1 MVASISLD
9 SGFNVGDPAD
19 FIVFGN
25 KSASASFRSMKSTQE
40 LIYDAGHDRTTI
52 FRGIVVA
59 PSIFERERCSVP
71 LEAFKITTQRKLS
84 VPSADNFDLCS
95 GTLDH

>member
-25 KSASASFRSMKSTQE
+25 KSASASFRLMKLTQE

-52 FRGIVVA
+52 FRGMVVA

-71 LEAFKITTQRKLS
+71 LEAFKITAKLS
-84 VPSADNFDLCS
+84 VPS
-95 GTLDH
+95 